1 MTIIE
6 QLHEVVTAARAM
18 NLGTVYELPEGTPDT
33 MGVMMSQREL
43 MRLVEALA
51 ALPPDWEQQL
61 QALERT
67 WSRRCANV
75 IAKAVADVEAAESR
89 VAVLTETLGEAEYFA
104 KNIDLFIAAYDDS
117 GLLEERRIKVLKII
131 RAALTPKAE
140 A

>member
-6 QLHEVVTAARAM
+6 QLAALDKATQFVVSAFEADACAALDTAITELAEARAI
-18 NLGTVYELPEGTPDT
+18 LP
-33 MGVMMSQREL
+33 
-43 MRLVEALA
+43 A
-51 ALPPDWEQQL
+51 DWEQQL

-75 IAKAVADVEAAESR
+75 IAKAVADVEAAEAR
-89 VAVLTETLGEAEYFA
+89 VAALTGALGEAEYFA
-104 KNIDLFIAAYDDS
+104 KNIDLFIAVYDGKAFDS

-131 RAALTPKAE
+131 RAALTPKAK